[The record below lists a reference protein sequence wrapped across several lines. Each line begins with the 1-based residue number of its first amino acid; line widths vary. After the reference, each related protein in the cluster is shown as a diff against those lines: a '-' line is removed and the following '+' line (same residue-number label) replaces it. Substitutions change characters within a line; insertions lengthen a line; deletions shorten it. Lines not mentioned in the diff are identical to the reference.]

1 MATTETDRMT
11 IKTHH
16 YDQLSKEEQKLLL
29 KRPRVDFTSIASIVD
44 PIVNKV
50 RDEGDSAVLEFTEKF
65 DKVRPSPLVEKIE
78 NFPQPSL
85 DPTVKEAFDVA
96 FENIKKFHEAQLN
109 TGEVDVTTMPGVRCR
124 RVARPIGSVGLYV
137 PGGTAV
143 LPSTALMLAVPA
155 MIAKCPIV
163 VLATPPLKDG
173 TICPEVLYCA
183 KKSGVTHILKAGGA
197 QAVAAMGYGTE
208 TCPKVD
214 KIFGPGNQFV
224 TAAKMNLQNSD
235 AMCAIDMPAGPSEV
249 LVVADK
255 DANPSH
261 VAADLLSQAEHG
273 PDSQVVLVVTPDVN
287 VERIVEE
294 VRVQANKLPRADITE
309 KALRHSYCVVVKD
322 IDEVVKF
329 SNAYAPEHL
338 IVNVEDPE
346 SLLPSLDNAGSIF
359 MGRYTPES
367 VGDYASGTNHV
378 LPTYGFSR
386 MYSGVSL
393 DSFIKY
399 MTVQEL
405 TKEGIENLGPHVA
418 KMAEVEGLD
427 AHRLAVTL
435 RLGIEFTSK
444 NTQSTMLLSGEGV
457 VTRARKRKVGERDSL
472 WDLVVKN
479 DDISLTHIIPRLN
492 ATDVKFLYDV
502 NSETRKLIKRSSRAD
517 DLKRKDV
524 VDIDVGVC
532 LEHKSLWSGCLT
544 DQTHFCWRVAAT
556 NKLELLKWARE
567 EKKCKWDKWTINVA
581 AVQGNLE
588 MAKYCVVNECP
599 IDEWTCAYAAENGHL
614 ECLKYLHEEVKA
626 PWDSDT
632 ANCAAHSG
640 QLHILEYLVERKY
653 DQYSEYACMYA
664 AEKGHLDC
672 LRYLHETA
680 KAPWD
685 EEAVRYAHKYNQ
697 TDCVQYLVD
706 NDCPLP
712 HGWRYERG
720 ELYAS

>member
-1 MATTETDRMT
+1 MSASCLLSNFSAKKKHNKGLSFSAFSTLSSVRASLQSYEEEEKLLLLLREEKRFTFAAFLVLFLVVFRWKVFITSMERSLSQFGASSASKITSSSSSSSCAVRAAAANSRAQRISKGATKTTTRTTRTGLGAVVKMMATTETDRMT

-309 KALRHSYCVVVKD
+309 KALSHSYCVVVKD

-435 RLGIEFTSK
+435 RLGIE
-444 NTQSTMLLSGEGV
+444 
-457 VTRARKRKVGERDSL
+457 
-472 WDLVVKN
+472 
-479 DDISLTHIIPRLN
+479 
-492 ATDVKFLYDV
+492 
-502 NSETRKLIKRSSRAD
+502 
-517 DLKRKDV
+517 
-524 VDIDVGVC
+524 
-532 LEHKSLWSGCLT
+532 
-544 DQTHFCWRVAAT
+544 
-556 NKLELLKWARE
+556 
-567 EKKCKWDKWTINVA
+567 
-581 AVQGNLE
+581 
-588 MAKYCVVNECP
+588 
-599 IDEWTCAYAAENGHL
+599 
-614 ECLKYLHEEVKA
+614 
-626 PWDSDT
+626 
-632 ANCAAHSG
+632 
-640 QLHILEYLVERKY
+640 
-653 DQYSEYACMYA
+653 
-664 AEKGHLDC
+664 
-672 LRYLHETA
+672 
-680 KAPWD
+680 
-685 EEAVRYAHKYNQ
+685 
-697 TDCVQYLVD
+697 
-706 NDCPLP
+706 
-712 HGWRYERG
+712 
-720 ELYAS
+720 

>member
-1 MATTETDRMT
+1 VSTSCLLSNFSAKKKHNKGLSFSAFSTLSSVRASLQSYEEEEKLLLLLREEKRFTFAAFLVLFLVAFRWKVFITSMERSLSQFGASSASKITSSSSSSSCAVRAAAANSRAQRISKGATKTTTRTTRTGLGAVVKMMATTETDRMT

-309 KALRHSYCVVVKD
+309 KALSHSYCVVVKD
-322 IDEVVKF
+322 MDEVVKF

-435 RLGIEFTSK
+435 RLGIE
-444 NTQSTMLLSGEGV
+444 
-457 VTRARKRKVGERDSL
+457 
-472 WDLVVKN
+472 
-479 DDISLTHIIPRLN
+479 
-492 ATDVKFLYDV
+492 
-502 NSETRKLIKRSSRAD
+502 
-517 DLKRKDV
+517 
-524 VDIDVGVC
+524 
-532 LEHKSLWSGCLT
+532 
-544 DQTHFCWRVAAT
+544 
-556 NKLELLKWARE
+556 
-567 EKKCKWDKWTINVA
+567 
-581 AVQGNLE
+581 
-588 MAKYCVVNECP
+588 
-599 IDEWTCAYAAENGHL
+599 
-614 ECLKYLHEEVKA
+614 
-626 PWDSDT
+626 
-632 ANCAAHSG
+632 
-640 QLHILEYLVERKY
+640 
-653 DQYSEYACMYA
+653 
-664 AEKGHLDC
+664 
-672 LRYLHETA
+672 
-680 KAPWD
+680 
-685 EEAVRYAHKYNQ
+685 
-697 TDCVQYLVD
+697 
-706 NDCPLP
+706 
-712 HGWRYERG
+712 
-720 ELYAS
+720 

>member
-1 MATTETDRMT
+1 MSASFLLASASCLLSNFSAKKKHKKGLSFSAFSTLSSVRASLQSYEEEEKLLLLLREEKRFTFAAFLVLFLVAFRWKVFITSMERSLSQFGASSASKITSSSSSSSCAVRAAAANSRAQRISKGTTKTTTRTTRTGLGAVVKMMATTETDRMT

-309 KALRHSYCVVVKD
+309 KALSHSYCVVVKD

-435 RLGIEFTSK
+435 RLGIE
-444 NTQSTMLLSGEGV
+444 
-457 VTRARKRKVGERDSL
+457 
-472 WDLVVKN
+472 
-479 DDISLTHIIPRLN
+479 
-492 ATDVKFLYDV
+492 
-502 NSETRKLIKRSSRAD
+502 
-517 DLKRKDV
+517 
-524 VDIDVGVC
+524 
-532 LEHKSLWSGCLT
+532 
-544 DQTHFCWRVAAT
+544 
-556 NKLELLKWARE
+556 
-567 EKKCKWDKWTINVA
+567 
-581 AVQGNLE
+581 
-588 MAKYCVVNECP
+588 
-599 IDEWTCAYAAENGHL
+599 
-614 ECLKYLHEEVKA
+614 
-626 PWDSDT
+626 
-632 ANCAAHSG
+632 
-640 QLHILEYLVERKY
+640 
-653 DQYSEYACMYA
+653 
-664 AEKGHLDC
+664 
-672 LRYLHETA
+672 
-680 KAPWD
+680 
-685 EEAVRYAHKYNQ
+685 
-697 TDCVQYLVD
+697 
-706 NDCPLP
+706 
-712 HGWRYERG
+712 
-720 ELYAS
+720 

>member
-1 MATTETDRMT
+1 MSTSCLLSNFSAKKKHNKGLSFSAFSTLSSVRASLQSYEEEEKLLLLLREEKRFTFAAFLVLFLVAFRWKVFITSMERSLSQFGASSASKITSSSSSSSCAVRAAAANSRAQRISKGATKTTTRTTRTGLGAVVKMMATTETDRMT

-309 KALRHSYCVVVKD
+309 KALSHSYCVVVKD
-322 IDEVVKF
+322 MDEVVKF

-435 RLGIEFTSK
+435 RLGIE
-444 NTQSTMLLSGEGV
+444 
-457 VTRARKRKVGERDSL
+457 
-472 WDLVVKN
+472 
-479 DDISLTHIIPRLN
+479 
-492 ATDVKFLYDV
+492 
-502 NSETRKLIKRSSRAD
+502 
-517 DLKRKDV
+517 
-524 VDIDVGVC
+524 
-532 LEHKSLWSGCLT
+532 
-544 DQTHFCWRVAAT
+544 
-556 NKLELLKWARE
+556 
-567 EKKCKWDKWTINVA
+567 
-581 AVQGNLE
+581 
-588 MAKYCVVNECP
+588 
-599 IDEWTCAYAAENGHL
+599 
-614 ECLKYLHEEVKA
+614 
-626 PWDSDT
+626 
-632 ANCAAHSG
+632 
-640 QLHILEYLVERKY
+640 
-653 DQYSEYACMYA
+653 
-664 AEKGHLDC
+664 
-672 LRYLHETA
+672 
-680 KAPWD
+680 
-685 EEAVRYAHKYNQ
+685 
-697 TDCVQYLVD
+697 
-706 NDCPLP
+706 
-712 HGWRYERG
+712 
-720 ELYAS
+720 

>member
-1 MATTETDRMT
+1 VSASFVLSNFSAKKKHKKGLSFSAFSTLSSVRAFLQSYEEEEKLLLLLREEKRFTFAAFLVLFLVAFRWKVFITSMERSLSQFGASSASKITSSSSSSSCAVRAAAANSRAQRISKGATKTTTRTTRTGLGAVVKMMATTETDRMT

-85 DPTVKEAFDVA
+85 DPTVKKAFDVA

-309 KALRHSYCVVVKD
+309 KALSHSYCVVVKD
-322 IDEVVKF
+322 MDEVVKF

-435 RLGIEFTSK
+435 RLGIE
-444 NTQSTMLLSGEGV
+444 
-457 VTRARKRKVGERDSL
+457 
-472 WDLVVKN
+472 
-479 DDISLTHIIPRLN
+479 
-492 ATDVKFLYDV
+492 
-502 NSETRKLIKRSSRAD
+502 
-517 DLKRKDV
+517 
-524 VDIDVGVC
+524 
-532 LEHKSLWSGCLT
+532 
-544 DQTHFCWRVAAT
+544 
-556 NKLELLKWARE
+556 
-567 EKKCKWDKWTINVA
+567 
-581 AVQGNLE
+581 
-588 MAKYCVVNECP
+588 
-599 IDEWTCAYAAENGHL
+599 
-614 ECLKYLHEEVKA
+614 
-626 PWDSDT
+626 
-632 ANCAAHSG
+632 
-640 QLHILEYLVERKY
+640 
-653 DQYSEYACMYA
+653 
-664 AEKGHLDC
+664 
-672 LRYLHETA
+672 
-680 KAPWD
+680 
-685 EEAVRYAHKYNQ
+685 
-697 TDCVQYLVD
+697 
-706 NDCPLP
+706 
-712 HGWRYERG
+712 
-720 ELYAS
+720 